1 MFQTPRVRKQK
12 LIVGGGRKEKH
23 FNATLK
29 GCEILQGKSIWS
41 FFFFFVILDQ
51 NVHFGNE
58 IQKVMMSS
66 KVLQFNVLQGLSLES
81 HKTFK

>member
-1 MFQTPRVRKQK
+1 MLHSKVVKYY
-12 LIVGGGRKEKH
+12 KESQSG
-23 FNATLK
+23 L
-29 GCEILQGKSIWS
+29 
-41 FFFFFVILDQ
+41 FFFFFIILDQ

>member
-1 MFQTPRVRKQK
+1 M
-12 LIVGGGRKEKH
+12 GEEK
-23 FNATLK
+23 
-29 GCEILQGKSIWS
+29 KSILMLHS
-41 FFFFFVILDQ
+41 KVVKYYKESQSGLFFFFFVILDQ